1 MPEQRLPQHPAPAP
15 PRHRWGANQLVIVV
29 NGVIASTTGAY
40 LITRSAAVTLAVAL
54 LAVGLAGWLALLDR

>member
-1 MPEQRLPQHPAPAP
+1 
-15 PRHRWGANQLVIVV
+15 VIVV